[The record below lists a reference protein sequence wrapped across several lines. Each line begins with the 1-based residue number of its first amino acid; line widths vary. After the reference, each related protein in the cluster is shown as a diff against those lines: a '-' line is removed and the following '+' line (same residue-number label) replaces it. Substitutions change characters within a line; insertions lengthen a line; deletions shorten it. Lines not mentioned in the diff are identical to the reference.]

1 LNIRNRGHGKRNGFK
16 FKKTKE
22 AEPFIT
28 QYSTQIE
35 AWKQI

>member
-1 LNIRNRGHGKRNGFK
+1 LN
-16 FKKTKE
+16 TKE